1 MVFAAAPPELL
12 AKGQQLYEKQCAACH
27 GLTGAGDGP
36 AAYLLYPKPRDFT
49 RNEFRLVSTS
59 TMEATDEDLF
69 LTITRGMPGS
79 AMPSWEGLTEKE
91 RWALVDYVRKLTGSP
106 APLDPASIV
115 QVPQEPPSNA
125 KSVGRGRA
133 LFSQG
138 CASCHGLTGKG
149 DGRQEM
155 RDNQDF
161 PIRPR
166 NLTAGIFKGSSQ
178 SADLYRRI
186 IAGLPGSPMPS
197 YAGVY
202 TDEQVWDLVHFVQ
215 SLAPAGVEEKVRL
228 KRQTIQALRLKEEIP
243 LDPMAPVW
251 KRVKPVGVTL
261 TPLWW
266 RDDRIESVEVRAL
279 HNGKVLAF
287 HLTWSDAARDGST
300 LTPQSFSDGA
310 AVQLSAAADPPF
322 FGMGD
327 RQAPVRIW
335 NWKAS
340 RQEDEKGWQ
349 DIEAVYPNA
358 AVDGYPSRDPEFIL
372 SNPEAARA
380 AEEAN
385 AQGLGTFTSREG
397 QFQQVQARGLWQDG
411 RWRLV
416 FLRPIS
422 QDQKDLP
429 LAPGAKAS
437 VAFALFDGAHQD
449 RNGQK
454 SISLWNELQLE
465 L

>member
-1 MVFAAAPPELL
+1 MILAAALPAAGEDRPAAAPGLL
-12 AKGQQLYEKQCAACH
+12 AEGQQLYEKQCALCH

-59 TMEATDEDLF
+59 TMEAADEDLF
-69 LTITRGMPGS
+69 LAITRGMPGS
-79 AMPSWEGLTEKE
+79 AMPSWEALTEKE
-91 RWALVDYVRKLTGSP
+91 RWALVGYVRKLTGSP
-106 APLDPASIV
+106 APSDPASIV
-115 QVPQEPPSNA
+115 PVPRETPSNA
-125 KSVGRGRA
+125 KSAGRGRA

-138 CASCHGLTGKG
+138 CASCHGLQGKG
-149 DGRQEM
+149 DGQQVM
-155 RDNQDF
+155 QDNQGF

-197 YAGVY
+197 YAGAY

-215 SLAPAGVEEKVRL
+215 SLAPPGAEERARLARRTIRASRL
-228 KRQTIQALRLKEEIP
+228 KGEIP
-243 LDPMAPVW
+243 LDPMAPAW
-251 KRVKPVGVTL
+251 KRIKPAAVNL

-266 RDDRIESVEVRAL
+266 RDDRIESVEVRCL
-279 HNGKVLAF
+279 HNGEALAF
-287 HLTWSDAARDGST
+287 HLTWSDAARDNST

-310 AVQLSAAADPPF
+310 AIQLSAAADPPF

-327 RQAPVRIW
+327 RQAPVWIW
-335 NWKAS
+335 NWKAL
-340 RQEDEKGWQ
+340 
-349 DIEAVYPNA
+349 
-358 AVDGYPSRDPEFIL
+358 PET
-372 SNPEAARA
+372 PQA

-385 AQGLGTFTSREG
+385 AKGPGTLTSREARL
-397 QFQQVQARGLWQDG
+397 QQVQARGLWQDG

-422 QDQKDLP
+422 RNQEDLP
-429 LAPGAKAS
+429 LAPGATAS
-437 VAFALFDGAHQD
+437 AAFAIFDGAHQD

-454 SISLWNELQLE
+454 NVSIWNELQLE
-465 L
+465 P